1 MHSDK
6 SFKES
11 KNNNGPTMDPCGVPE
26 VTVDHSEHIPLT
38 TTRCLRP
45 IREFLSQFSKQPS
58 TPRGFSISKAGDH
71 EGQ

>member
-1 MHSDK
+1 
-6 SFKES
+6 
-11 KNNNGPTMDPCGVPE
+11 MDPCGVPE
-26 VTVDHSEHIPLT
+26 VTVDHSEHVPLT

-58 TPRGFSISKAGDH
+58 TPRGFSISKAGDR